1 MQENQRLAILFA
13 DAWGLYDDAIEI
25 LESGKPR
32 IAAEVAWGATKRAT
46 DALLLA
52 RTGREPGGTGQTTR
66 GMLRLKLVN
75 AEYAAFYQL
84 YNERIIELHGRCFYL
99 GHCPTEVINTIR
111 GTSSYIQEAMRLA
124 GAGENAEN

>member
-1 MQENQRLAILFA
+1 MMAAERVTDLFN
-13 DAWGLYDDAIEI
+13 DAWHLYGEALEI
-25 LESGKPR
+25 LNIGKPR

-75 AEYAAFYQL
+75 AEYAAFYEL

-99 GHCPTEVINTIR
+99 GYCPTGVIDTIR
-111 GTSSYIQEAMRLA
+111 GTSFYIQEAMRLA
-124 GAGENAEN
+124 GVGENAEN

>member
-1 MQENQRLAILFA
+1 MQESQRLAILFA

-32 IAAEVAWGATKRAT
+32 IAAEVAWGAAKRAT
-46 DALLLA
+46 DALLLVL
-52 RTGREPGGTGQTTR
+52 TGREPGGTGQTTR
-66 GMLRLKLVN
+66 WLRRLGLAN

-84 YNERIIELHGRCFYL
+84 YNDRIIDLHGRCFYS
-99 GHCPTEVINTIR
+99 GNCPTEVINTIR

-124 GAGENAEN
+124 GVGENAEN